1 MSDETNTR
9 QLVVFTLAGEQ
20 YALPIQRVQEIIR
33 YTEPRPVAS
42 REDWVQGVISLRGRI
57 VPVYDLASR
66 LGITSEAGEQSTIV
80 IVETETDTVGVIV
93 DAVEEVLTISREQI
107 EHVPCAD
114 ASLIDSIAKIEER
127 LVVLLEPTTVF
138 RGLDDVIDTSEL
150 LEDAA

>member
-1 MSDETNTR
+1 MSDETHTP

-33 YTEPRPVAS
+33 YTAPRPVAS
-42 REDWVQGVISLRGRI
+42 RVDWVQGVISLRGRI

-66 LGITSEAGEQSTIV
+66 LGVASEANERSTIV

-107 EHVPCAD
+107 EPVPCAD
-114 ASLIDSIAKIEER
+114 SSLVDSIAKIDDR

-138 RGLDDVIDTSEL
+138 AGVEETGGSEL
-150 LEDAA
+150 LADAA